1 MAPNLLERVTD
12 ALSRIRNNRL
22 GTNVIDAEMVGDLA
36 TTVDGR
42 VQLTLY
48 LSASDDATI
57 VREVRQSLQQVA
69 GVTDVRVDVKDAS
82 QMNSN
87 PFSRPA
93 ITKTPLETPLTETP
107 TAATPVK
114 MPRAE
119 TPAKTPRAE
128 TPAKTRTVATP
139 ADPRSA
145 ATPSKTQAPV
155 PPAKSGTPR
164 TLPVIGQ
171 ELQSQRAATPAPTPV
186 AYPNLGTIIAVS
198 SGKGGVGK
206 STVATNLAIALAKN
220 GARVGLMDADIYG
233 PNVPRMMGVNTQ
245 PPVENEKIIPLQ
257 AHGVK
262 IMSLGF
268 MIERDQPA
276 IWRGP
281 IIMKIITQFLRDV
294 LWGELDYFL
303 VDMPPGTG
311 DAQLSL
317 VQATMVHG
325 ALIVTTPQEMST
337 GDALRG
343 AKMFQRVAV
352 PVIGI
357 VENMSYFICP
367 NCETKHRIFGN
378 GGGTLLAEELEVP
391 LLAEIPFFG
400 GVLSGGDRGEP
411 IVVGEPASPAANVLL
426 DLARRLSGLLARRDT
441 PGVNAALS

>member
-1 MAPNLLERVTD
+1 MTPNLQERVTD

-22 GTNVIDAEMVGDLA
+22 GANVLEAEMIRDIA
-36 TTVDGR
+36 TTTDGKVR
-42 VQLTLY
+42 LSLFLTPD
-48 LSASDDATI
+48 DDATV
-57 VREVRQSLQQVA
+57 VREVRQTLQQVP

-82 QMNSN
+82 QANK
-87 PFSRPA
+87 PPTHVGATSR
-93 ITKTPLETPLTETP
+93 
-107 TAATPVK
+107 AATAPL
-114 MPRAE
+114 A
-119 TPAKTPRAE
+119 
-128 TPAKTRTVATP
+128 
-139 ADPRSA
+139 SA
-145 ATPSKTQAPV
+145 APSGP
-155 PPAKSGTPR
+155 KSGASR
-164 TLPVIGQ
+164 TLPVMGQ
-171 ELQSQRAATPAPTPV
+171 EPQSQRAAVPAPTPV
-186 AYPNLGTIIAVS
+186 AYPHLGNIIAIS

-206 STVATNLAIALAKN
+206 STVASNLAIALAKQ

-233 PNVPRMMGVNTQ
+233 PNIPRMMGINAP

-294 LWGELDYFL
+294 QWGELDYFL

-325 ALIVTTPQEMST
+325 AVIVTTPQEVAS

-343 AKMFQRVAV
+343 AKMFERVAV
-352 PVIGI
+352 PVLGI

-367 NCETKHRIFGN
+367 NCEAKHRIFGS
-378 GGGTLLAEELEVP
+378 GGGKRLADELNVP
-391 LLAEIPFFG
+391 LLGEIPFFA
-400 GVLSGGDRGEP
+400 GVLSGADRGEP
-411 IVVGEPASPAANVLL
+411 IVVSEPQTPAAQALFEI
-426 DLARRLSGLLARRDT
+426 AGRLKGLL
-441 PGVNAALS
+441 

>member
-1 MAPNLLERVTD
+1 
-12 ALSRIRNNRL
+12 
-22 GTNVIDAEMVGDLA
+22 
-36 TTVDGR
+36 
-42 VQLTLY
+42 
-48 LSASDDATI
+48 
-57 VREVRQSLQQVA
+57 LQQIP

-82 QMNSN
+82 QVKAGPPRVTS
-87 PFSRPA
+87 PA
-93 ITKTPLETPLTETP
+93 AAEET
-107 TAATPVK
+107 TAANQPS
-114 MPRAE
+114 PRVGGA
-119 TPAKTPRAE
+119 
-128 TPAKTRTVATP
+128 
-139 ADPRSA
+139 S
-145 ATPSKTQAPV
+145 
-155 PPAKSGTPR
+155 R
-164 TLPVIGQ
+164 TLPVMGQ
-171 ELQSQRAATPAPTPV
+171 EPQSRRAAVPAPTPV
-186 AYPNLGTIIAVS
+186 AYPHLGNIIAIS

-206 STVATNLAIALAKN
+206 STVAANLAVALAKQ

-233 PNVPRMMGVNTQ
+233 PNIPRMMGISAS

-281 IIMKIITQFLRDV
+281 IIMKIISQFLRDV
-294 LWGELDYFL
+294 QWGELDYFL

-325 ALIVTTPQEMST
+325 AIIVTTPQEVAS

-352 PVIGI
+352 PVLGV

-367 NCETKHRIFGN
+367 NCKEKHRIFGR
-378 GGGTLLAEELEVP
+378 GGGERLAEELEVP
-391 LLAEIPFFG
+391 LLAEIPFFA

-411 IVVGEPASPAANVLL
+411 IVVSEPDTPAAKALFE
-426 DLARRLSGLLARRDT
+426 LAGRLSGLLASPDASR
-441 PGVNAALS
+441 VNAALP

>member
-1 MAPNLLERVTD
+1 VTRNLQERVTD
-12 ALSRIRNNRL
+12 ALSRIRNNRV
-22 GTNVIDAEMVGDLA
+22 GTNVLEAEMIRDIA
-36 TTVDGR
+36 TTTDGKVR
-42 VQLTLY
+42 LSLFLTPD
-48 LSASDDATI
+48 DDATV
-57 VREVRQSLQQVA
+57 VREVRQTLQQVP

-82 QMNSN
+82 QS
-87 PFSRPA
+87 SKQPA
-93 ITKTPLETPLTETP
+93 QVGAVAAPSG
-107 TAATPVK
+107 AATAPSASAPPPSPK
-114 MPRAE
+114 
-119 TPAKTPRAE
+119 
-128 TPAKTRTVATP
+128 
-139 ADPRSA
+139 SA
-145 ATPSKTQAPV
+145 AS
-155 PPAKSGTPR
+155 R

-171 ELQSQRAATPAPTPV
+171 ETQSQRAAVPAPTPI
-186 AYPNLGTIIAVS
+186 AYPHLGKVIAIS

-206 STVATNLAIALAKN
+206 STVASNLAIALVKQ

-233 PNVPRMMGVNTQ
+233 PNIPRMMGVNAP

-294 LWGELDYFL
+294 QWGELDYFL

-325 ALIVTTPQEMST
+325 AIIVTTPQEVAS

-343 AKMFQRVAV
+343 AKMFERVAV
-352 PVIGI
+352 PVLGI

-367 NCETKHRIFGN
+367 HCSTKHRIFGS
-378 GGGTLLAEELEVP
+378 GGGKRLADELDVP
-391 LLAEIPFFG
+391 LLGEIPFFG
-400 GVLSGGDRGEP
+400 GVLEGGDRGEP
-411 IVVGEPASPAANVLL
+411 IVVSEPQTPAAEALFE
-426 DLARRLSGLLARRDT
+426 LAARLKGLL
-441 PGVNAALS
+441 

>member
-1 MAPNLLERVTD
+1 MSANLQDRIAD
-12 ALSRIRNNRL
+12 ALSHVRNNRV
-22 GTNVIDAEMVGDLA
+22 GANVLEAEMVRDIA
-36 TTVDGR
+36 TTTDGR
-42 VQLTLY
+42 VRLTLF
-48 LSASDDATI
+48 LSPEDNATV
-57 VREVRQSLQQVA
+57 VREVRQALQLVE

-82 QMNSN
+82 QANSTV
-87 PFSRPA
+87 RPNRQQ
-93 ITKTPLETPLTETP
+93 TPKPATV
-107 TAATPVK
+107 TAP
-114 MPRAE
+114 
-119 TPAKTPRAE
+119 TPRPGASR
-128 TPAKTRTVATP
+128 A
-139 ADPRSA
+139 
-145 ATPSKTQAPV
+145 
-155 PPAKSGTPR
+155 
-164 TLPVIGQ
+164 LPVMGQ
-171 ELQSQRAATPAPTPV
+171 EPQSQRAAVPAPTPV
-186 AYPNLGTIIAVS
+186 AYPHLGNIIAIS

-206 STVATNLAIALAKN
+206 STVAANLAVALAQQ

-233 PNVPRMMGVNTQ
+233 PNIPRMMGVNAP

-294 LWGELDYFL
+294 QWGQLDYFL

-325 ALIVTTPQEMST
+325 AIIVTTPQEVAA

-352 PVIGI
+352 PVLGV

-367 NCETKHRIFGN
+367 HCDEKHEIFGS
-378 GGGTLLAEELEVP
+378 GGAKRLAEELEVP
-391 LLAEIPFFG
+391 LLGQIPFFPA
-400 GVLSGGDRGEP
+400 VLSGGDRGDP
-411 IVVGEPASPAANVLL
+411 IVVSEPATPAAKALT
-426 DLARRLSGLLARRDT
+426 DLAGRLSGLLA
-441 PGVNAALS
+441 GSNAAAVPAAASSR

>member
-1 MAPNLLERVTD
+1 MSANLQDRIAD
-12 ALSRIRNNRL
+12 ALTHVRNNRV
-22 GTNVIDAEMVGDLA
+22 GANVLEAEMVRDIA
-36 TTVDGR
+36 TTTDGR
-42 VQLTLY
+42 VRLTLF
-48 LSASDDATI
+48 LSPEDNATV
-57 VREVRQSLQQVA
+57 VREVRQALQLVE

-82 QMNSN
+82 QANTAV
-87 PFSRPA
+87 RPNQQQA
-93 ITKTPLETPLTETP
+93 PKPAP
-107 TAATPVK
+107 TAA
-114 MPRAE
+114 
-119 TPAKTPRAE
+119 
-128 TPAKTRTVATP
+128 
-139 ADPRSA
+139 S
-145 ATPSKTQAPV
+145 SS
-155 PPAKSGTPR
+155 KSGASR
-164 TLPVIGQ
+164 ALPVMGQ
-171 ELQSQRAATPAPTPV
+171 EPQSQRAAVPAPTPV
-186 AYPNLGTIIAVS
+186 AYPHLGKIIAIS

-206 STVATNLAIALAKN
+206 STVATNLAVALAQK

-233 PNVPRMMGVNTQ
+233 PNIPRMMGVNAA

-294 LWGELDYFL
+294 QWGQLDYFL

-325 ALIVTTPQEMST
+325 AIIVTTPQEVAA

-352 PVIGI
+352 PVLGV

-367 NCETKHRIFGN
+367 HCDEKHEIFGS
-378 GGGTLLAEELEVP
+378 GGAKRLAEELDVP
-391 LLAEIPFFG
+391 LLGQIPFFPA
-400 GVLSGGDRGEP
+400 VLSGGDRGDP
-411 IVVGEPASPAANVLL
+411 IVVSEPGTPAAKALL
-426 DLARRLSGLLARRDT
+426 DLAGRLSGLLA
-441 PGVNAALS
+441 

>member
-1 MAPNLLERVTD
+1 MTPNLQERITD

-22 GTNVIDAEMVGDLA
+22 GANVLEAEMIRDIA
-36 TTVDGR
+36 TTTDGKVR
-42 VQLTLY
+42 LSLFLTPD
-48 LSASDDATI
+48 DDATV
-57 VREVRQSLQQVA
+57 VREVRQTLQQVP

-82 QMNSN
+82 QANKPSTGAGAVAARSGAGTA
-87 PFSRPA
+87 PSAPA
-93 ITKTPLETPLTETP
+93 P
-107 TAATPVK
+107 
-114 MPRAE
+114 
-119 TPAKTPRAE
+119 
-128 TPAKTRTVATP
+128 
-139 ADPRSA
+139 SA
-145 ATPSKTQAPV
+145 A
-155 PPAKSGTPR
+155 KSAASR
-164 TLPVIGQ
+164 TLPVMGQ
-171 ELQSQRAATPAPTPV
+171 EPQSQRAAVPAPTPV
-186 AYPNLGTIIAVS
+186 AYPNLGTIIAIS

-206 STVATNLAIALAKN
+206 STVASNLAVALAKQ

-233 PNVPRMMGVNTQ
+233 PNIPRMMGINAA

-294 LWGELDYFL
+294 QWGELDYFL

-325 ALIVTTPQEMST
+325 AIIVTTPQEVAS

-343 AKMFQRVAV
+343 AKMFERVAV

-367 NCETKHRIFGN
+367 NCEAKHRIFGS
-378 GGGTLLAEELEVP
+378 GGGKRLADELNVP
-391 LLAEIPFFG
+391 LLGEIPFFP

-411 IVVGEPASPAANVLL
+411 IVVSEPETPAAQALFE
-426 DLARRLSGLLARRDT
+426 LAGRLKGLL
-441 PGVNAALS
+441 